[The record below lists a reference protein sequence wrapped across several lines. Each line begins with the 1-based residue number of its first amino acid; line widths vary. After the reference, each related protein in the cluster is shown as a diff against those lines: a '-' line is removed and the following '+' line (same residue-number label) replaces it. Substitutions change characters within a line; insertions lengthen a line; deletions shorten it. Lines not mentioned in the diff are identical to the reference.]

1 MGDNGYRPQG
11 SEKIQNPDEKLAR
24 IREIA
29 GIKPKPVLTEE
40 QHRLNTKN
48 STVLHEATAADGKT
62 YGLVQEGPK
71 VYLKRLVNDHYEYLT
86 GDEKDYAYKNFAEG
100 FKHMNLLFK
109 DISEQ
114 KQYAK
119 SINLYEGG
127 LDEKKNLTERF
138 VLKTPQA
145 QPPVSQDATP
155 APPPAEG
162 MPPTGG
168 DQPPAPDA
176 NPQASAELDQEF
188 AAADGQADAQDPAKA
203 MQKMTGKLTQLM
215 RTADPKIMTSD
226 FQKSIMNS
234 VISALKMD
242 QMEDGDVLSI
252 IKKLKGE
259 GNPEQAGDEAQPSGE
274 SAEFQN
280 AEGNDYN
287 VNNPA
292 NSEAQEPPLKEVHPL
307 AGVLD
312 GAEDAPPF
320 HPVPPEQRG
329 INRAVK
335 EQENTPTADD
345 GVMQNIVQQIADN
358 NGFEINE
365 ANLEDLKQA
374 VAYFVKTYGGDQN
387 QTDFMKQL
395 QEFSQDADQ
404 SIASRMSY
412 SQLSPMGQK
421 VFDDLQELD
430 PSMDGLASGIQ
441 QPNDGNAAKHTN
453 LSTPTPSSPAL
464 SYSMNEETT
473 TYLHNTIMEALK
485 KN

>member
-29 GIKPKPVLTEE
+29 GIKSKPVLTEE

-48 STVLHEATAADGKT
+48 STVLHEATAADGKM

-114 KQYAK
+114 NHYGN
-119 SINLYEGG
+119 SINLYDGG

-176 NPQASAELDQEF
+176 NPQASAELGQEF

-234 VISALKMD
+234 VISALKLET
-242 QMEDGDVLSI
+242 MEDGDILSI

-274 SAEFQN
+274 STEFQN
-280 AEGNDYN
+280 PEGNDYN

-292 NSEAQEPPLKEVHPL
+292 NSETQEPP
-307 AGVLD
+307 
-312 GAEDAPPF
+312 
-320 HPVPPEQRG
+320 
-329 INRAVK
+329 IK

-345 GVMQNIVQQIADN
+345 GVMQDIVQQIADN

-374 VAYFVKTYGGDQN
+374 VAYFVTTYGGDQN

-404 SIASRMSY
+404 SLASRMSY

-430 PSMDGLASGIQ
+430 PSMDGLASGIP
-441 QPNDGNAAKHTN
+441 QPNDGNLAKRTN
-453 LSTPTPSSPAL
+453 LSTPTPNSPAL